1 MSEEARKFH
10 PTRDVI
16 KDWRSGDADKLAD
29 MFLAASTAFPG
40 GGGWQMSPEQV
51 ERWMRQT
58 DVLAAHV
65 TEDGDDI
72 VAMCNVTATPG
83 QRENCYVMF
92 LGCNPAYHGR
102 KHGKSTLHAIVEWA
116 CRAGYRKVD
125 LHTWAGNMKAVPLYK
140 KTGFMWQPETT
151 VFMENFVPAAL
162 VHPLGKAYFARHDW
176 YATLERCLD
185 LAEDLVT
192 RGKVRVYEYLWRAGD
207 DDYLRMVFDR
217 QSWRLIEVETPE
229 LACSCFLPDED
240 LVAGT
245 PHRVQWRVENKRPE
259 PVQVLL
265 SARGEAGVD
274 IAHRESRTLT
284 GVAAFEGEVRID
296 PAIAEKTRDPRA
308 ALLSTELMIGDVE
321 LELTNGIGVEQAVA
335 VRLEAPRAIVLP
347 GENQQI
353 LLTLRSHLAR
363 KTTARLSLRPV
374 HNVELIDRSLRVDLG
389 PWGSAEVPV
398 RVRALTP
405 GTASLEAQVSVPVH
419 GRQVK
424 TKSFPINVLAC
435 GRSSLAGSVGETSCM
450 LGGGHL
456 AVYASRR
463 SGQVDVHHR
472 LRGARAHRLHL
483 NPPQIGPPY
492 SWSDLFQEPGDA
504 WVEEGS
510 GTVSLHLR
518 SESVSHPGLV
528 VDRCITLNRSPL
540 VEVVDTV
547 TNGTGGPFDLNRRQ
561 FVRLRG
567 RPAMDAKWSA
577 PVAGGPFTDYAAPG
591 GRGIGP
597 LNPPDSGD
605 EWAEGWL
612 ACAGEDGVVSGVI
625 WDGAEVVDL
634 EGYFDQKAGRLASGR
649 SMALPAVHLLVT
661 DGNAHTVRSWWQLL
675 HGEPFGEH
683 DVLPTPGRDPIE
695 LSLDPEPLVLVGSS
709 AAATLN
715 LRHPGRFTLDG
726 RITVDSGEGVRAD
739 VKQVEVSSL
748 THERPVEKA
757 VVVSRRRQ
765 KGIGAAE
772 IGLTFDSRE
781 TVYSSRARALLLDPK
796 AKPVEIAEE
805 DGLYTLSNGILTA
818 SIAPAFMGSMTS
830 LQNMGVEYLIS
841 SFPEGGQRDW
851 RNPWHGGIHP
861 DYDHLWGRLHRER
874 FRGRS
879 VERRG
884 SQGLTWRGV
893 RVTCR
898 VAQKRAR
905 HHTLYIEYLM
915 APGADVLALVVGRRN
930 TLGEWIGDGM
940 AFNLWSNLADA
951 PGKGVFHTGDD
962 RITPQAGPQ
971 QFGDFAWSWGGLVGR
986 DGRALFVGTADG
998 ECRTGGWSGGPEGC
1012 VLYGA
1017 ACREVAAGA
1026 SEEGLFFVAP
1036 TASREEAIAREPWA
1050 AFEKLP

>member
-1 MSEEARKFH
+1 MSEQPHIFH

-16 KDWRSGDADKLAD
+16 RDWRPGDADKLAD
-29 MFLAASTAFPG
+29 MLEAASTAFPG
-40 GGGWQMSPEQV
+40 GGGWQMSPEQI
-51 ERWMRQT
+51 ERWVRQAG
-58 DVLAAHV
+58 VLAAHV
-65 TEDGDDI
+65 TEDGDAI

-83 QRENCYVMF
+83 QREYCYVDF

-102 KHGKSTLHAIVEWA
+102 KHGKSVLHAIVEWA
-116 CRAGYRKVD
+116 CRAGFRKVD
-125 LHTWAGNMKAVPLYK
+125 LNTWAGNMKAVPLYK
-140 KTGFMWQPETT
+140 KTGFMWQPETA
-151 VFMENFVPAAL
+151 VFMENFVPSAL
-162 VHPLGKAYFARHDW
+162 AHPLGQAYFRRHDW
-176 YATLERCLD
+176 YATLERSLD
-185 LAEDLVT
+185 LVEDLVT
-192 RGKVRVYEYLWRAGD
+192 RGKVRVYEYLWRAAD

-229 LACSCFLPDED
+229 LAGSCSLPDED
-240 LVAGT
+240 LVAGM

-259 PVQVLL
+259 PVQVFL
-265 SARGEAGVD
+265 SARGETGVD
-274 IAHRESRTLT
+274 ISHRESRTLT
-284 GVAAFEGEVRID
+284 GVARFEGEVSID
-296 PAIAEKTRDPRA
+296 PAIPEKTKDPTA
-308 ALLSTELMIGDVE
+308 ALLSTEMIIGDVE
-321 LELTNGIGVEQAVA
+321 LELTNGIGVEQV
-335 VRLEAPRAIVLP
+335 VEVCLEAPRGIVLP
-347 GENQQI
+347 GEEQQV
-353 LLTLRSHLAR
+353 LLTLRSHLDR
-363 KTTARLSLRPV
+363 KATARLTLRPV
-374 HNVELIDRSLRVDLG
+374 HNIELVDRSLRVDLG
-389 PWGSAEVPV
+389 PRGSAEVSV
-398 RVRALTP
+398 RFRALMP
-405 GTASLEAQVSVPVH
+405 GTATLEAQASVSVH

-424 TKSFPINVLAC
+424 TKAFSISALAC
-435 GRSSLAGSVGETSCM
+435 GRDGVAGSVGETTCM
-450 LGGGHL
+450 LCGGNL
-456 AVYASRR
+456 TVYASPRN
-463 SGQVDVHHR
+463 GQLDVHHR

-483 NPPQIGPPY
+483 NPPQIGPPF
-492 SWSDLFQEPGDA
+492 SWGDLFQEPGDA
-504 WVEEGS
+504 WIEEGS

-518 SESVSHPGLV
+518 SESASHPGLV
-528 VDRCITLNRSPL
+528 VDRRITLNRSPL

-547 TNGTGGPFDLNRRQ
+547 TNGTGRPFDLSRRQ

-567 RPAMDAKWSA
+567 RPAVGAKWSA
-577 PVAGGPFTDYAAPG
+577 PVAGGPYTDYAAPG

-605 EWAEGWL
+605 QWAEGWL
-612 ACAGEDGVVSGVI
+612 ACAGNDGVVSGVI
-625 WDGAEVVDL
+625 WDGAEVVDM
-634 EGYFDQKAGRLASGR
+634 EGYIDQKAGRLASGR
-649 SMALPAVHLLVT
+649 SMVLPTVHLLVT

-683 DVLPTPGRDPIE
+683 DILPASGRDPIE
-695 LSLDPEPLVLVGSS
+695 LSLDPEPLVLAGPRVQ
-709 AAATLN
+709 ATLS

-726 RITVDSGEGVRAD
+726 RIAVDSGEGVRTD

-772 IGLTFDSRE
+772 IGLIFDSRE
-781 TVYSSRARALLLDPK
+781 TVYRSRARVLLLDPQ
-796 AKPVEIAEE
+796 AKPVEVAEK

-818 SIAPAFMGSMTS
+818 SIAPAFMGAMTS
-830 LQNMGVEYLIS
+830 LQLRDVEYLIS

-861 DYDHLWGRLHRER
+861 DYDCLWGRLHCER
-874 FRGRS
+874 FRGRP

-884 SQGLTWRGV
+884 CQGLVWRGV
-893 RVTCR
+893 RATCR

-930 TLGEWIGDGM
+930 TLGEWISDDIS
-940 AFNLWSNLADA
+940 FSLWSNLADA

-971 QFGDFAWSWGGLVGR
+971 QFGDYAWSWGGLVGK
-986 DGRALFVGTADG
+986 DGRALFVGAAG
-998 ECRTGGWSGGPEGC
+998 AECRTGGYSGGPEGC

-1050 AFEKLP
+1050 AFEELP